1 MGDYLG
7 IKLRL
12 LSLCERTSPIC
23 AIPKST
29 LDVTIVNFG
38 DQPQVVFVTNLH
50 PGVAKTLGV
59 PKAIRL
65 RLAITSYAS
74 LHNTHASPNVFFFSA
89 ISLPYMFCSLIACGE
104 GRSWRSEWSWR
115 NDEFS
120 ALFSKKQ
127 PQHRTTVS
135 VRSLGECGGP
145 SRIPE

>member
-89 ISLPYMFCSLIACGE
+89 ISLPYMFCSLIAC
-104 GRSWRSEWSWR
+104 
-115 NDEFS
+115 DEFS

-145 SRIPE
+145 SRISE